1 MARPRPSLE
10 SDRLHLLSPSTATS
24 RAASLLSHRSSV
36 VTLKPTQTQTTQP
49 LTKSATAA
57 RRFTKSEEEY
67 LDALRAWVEEKQY
80 ISLGEDLQGFY
91 GRKTMDM
98 YAAKEGPNWGRKKR
112 GKSTGQK
119 DITAADL
126 DSNGRRRTIA
136 VAVAVPERVQE
147 EQKMEAKRRMSVRG
161 WLRR

>member
-1 MARPRPSLE
+1 
-10 SDRLHLLSPSTATS
+10 
-24 RAASLLSHRSSV
+24 
-36 VTLKPTQTQTTQP
+36 
-49 LTKSATAA
+49 
-57 RRFTKSEEEY
+57 
-67 LDALRAWVEEKQY
+67 VEEKQY

-147 EQKMEAKRRMSVRG
+147 EQNMEAKRRMSVRG